1 MGFFAGLVS
10 MYLLAWA
17 LSFVWSSYYTNTI
30 SGRGIFAA
38 AVMFIMIGITHFA
51 KPEKLEAMMPETWKY
66 KRALNYIS
74 GAAEVILG
82 ALLFFEKTRI
92 YAAWG
97 LLLLLVCVF
106 PANIYKAKAKPNA
119 YNISRLFFQPI
130 YMIWIW
136 NFCM

>member
-17 LSFVWSSYYTNTI
+17 LSFIWPGYYTDTI
-30 SGRGIFAA
+30 SGRGIFATA
-38 AVMFIMIGITHFA
+38 IMFILVGIMHFA
-51 KPEKLEAMMPETWKY
+51 KPEKLEAMIPPSWKIP
-66 KRALNYIS
+66 RVLNYLS
-74 GAAEVILG
+74 GAAEIILG
-82 ALLFFEKTRI
+82 VLLFFPQLKI

-97 LLLLLVCVF
+97 LLILLVCVF
-106 PANIYKAKAKPNA
+106 PANVYKAKTTPNG